1 MKTCCKD
8 CISRTMTCHNDCLKY
23 KAFCKEREEIRR
35 KRDLERDIETIIC
48 RKRPRKRKRYN

>member
-1 MKTCCKD
+1 
-8 CISRTMTCHNDCLKY
+8 MTCHNDCLKY

-48 RKRPRKRKRYN
+48 RKRPRKRKRY